1 MISIGTQLIAVSEV
15 LRDESGATA
24 VEYALLGVLIA
35 ILTIVGLALIG
46 GELSNFFSGLSG
58 DI

>member
-24 VEYALLGVLIA
+24 VEYALLGVLIV